1 MDATQALARRFV
13 EALFDPDEDID
24 DIVAPQV
31 VLHAWPWV
39 SAGLRGLSQ
48 ARHALSRAWADQVL
62 DIHETLQ
69 SDDRVILRV
78 TERGVHAGTWN
89 GVEPTGTAVATG
101 AIHIVRVIDAR
112 VVEYWRE
119 TDDLARLRQIGA

>member
-48 ARHALSRAWADQVL
+48 ARHALSRAWADQIL
-62 DIHETLQ
+62 DVHETLQ
-69 SDDRVILRV
+69 ADDRVILRV

-112 VVEYWRE
+112 VVEHWRE
-119 TDDLARLRQIGA
+119 TDDLARMRQIGA